1 LRKMQKCR
9 FDF

>member
-1 LRKMQKCR
+1 MQKCR